1 MADTTREPAPTDD
14 DALKKRLMNRVAIA
28 AVMIVALLG
37 SLAVFDAMYVPR
49 PSVPAKMAALPKAE
63 PPPVAREDPRTAEP
77 APAAP
82 EAHTPEA
89 PKTEVA
95 KAPEPPPPPVVEA
108 QPALP
113 KAQPAP
119 AERTASPGAPPL
131 QASRA
136 EKPLTK
142 PATARPAVA
151 KPTEVAPPPAATR
164 PDARREIA
172 RTAPKHAPASKPITQ
187 AAAERGFSLQ
197 MGVFNNVANAEDL
210 RAKLEALGI
219 PASIEARVHV
229 GPFASR
235 EEAEAAREKLKA
247 LGMESGMLV
256 TLRK

>member
-49 PSVPAKMAALPKAE
+49 PSVPAKMAALPKTEPPPAVKEEPRPAE
-63 PPPVAREDPRTAEP
+63 PPP
-77 APAAP
+77 AAP
-82 EAHTPEA
+82 DA
-89 PKTEVA
+89 PKPEVA
-95 KAPEPPPPPVVEA
+95 KPPEPPPPPVVEA

-113 KAQPAP
+113 KAQPTP
-119 AERTASPGAPPL
+119 PERTASPGAPPL
-131 QASRA
+131 QALPA

-151 KPTEVAPPPAATR
+151 KPTETAPPPAATR

-172 RTAPKHAPASKPITQ
+172 RTTPRHAPASRPLTQ
-187 AAAERGFSLQ
+187 AAADRGFALQ

-219 PASIEARVHV
+219 PSSIEARVHV